1 MVGGWVGAWSVGSR
15 VHSSIAK
22 ERGLPAPRWR
32 GIAALALAHGANDM
46 YVGFLPAL
54 LPLVVDRLGLSYR
67 GAGALV
73 SILVVTSQLSQPLFG
88 FLGDRVGRRALVVSG
103 PILTALSMSW
113 LGLLGTY
120 ELLVVAL
127 IFAGAGTAIFHP
139 QGAALVGGMAR
150 RQSGAAMAVFTAGG
164 SVGYGIGPVLVVAL
178 VGWLGLGATWLTMP
192 IGLLVVGYL
201 AVAVPRGAGA
211 PQEAGSAAA
220 GPPRRR
226 WLAPLVMLYMVV
238 MLRAAAATLFT
249 TFVPL
254 LLKRRGEALILG
266 GWALLGFSLAGAAG
280 GLIGGR
286 LSETI
291 GRRAVTV
298 AGLALAAPALYLFVH
313 ASGFA
318 AAALLLVAGACLLSA
333 LPINIVMAQEL
344 VPRHASTVSGFVM
357 GFAWGMGGLAAPG
370 LGALADH
377 WGLVLGELAGLTRA
391 MDLIPLLPLAG
402 AVLAMALPETRPAGA
417 FGAGSRSA

>member
-1 MVGGWVGAWSVGSR
+1 M
-15 VHSSIAK
+15 HSSVA
-22 ERGLPAPRWR
+22 EESGLPAPRWR

-67 GAGALV
+67 GAGVLV
-73 SILVVTSQLSQPLFG
+73 SILVVVSQLSQPLFG
-88 FLGDRVGRRALVVSG
+88 FLGDRVGRRALAIAG
-103 PILTALSMSW
+103 PLLTALSMSW

-127 IFAGAGTAIFHP
+127 IVAGAGTAVFHP

-201 AVAVPRGAGA
+201 AVAVPRAA
-211 PQEAGSAAA
+211 RTPQDEASAAA
-220 GPPRRR
+220 APPRRR
-226 WLAPLVMLYMVV
+226 WLAPLIMLYMVV

-254 LLKRRGEALILG
+254 LLKRRGEALMLG

-333 LPINIVMAQEL
+333 LPVNIVMAQEL

-377 WGLVLGELAGLTRA
+377 WGLTLGELAGLTRA

-402 AVLAMALPETRPAGA
+402 ALLALALPETRPGRA
-417 FGAGSRSA
+417 SAAASDAAPSSA

>member
-1 MVGGWVGAWSVGSR
+1 MRSAVTEES
-15 VHSSIAK
+15 
-22 ERGLPAPRWR
+22 GLPAPRWR
-32 GIAALALAHGANDM
+32 GITALALAHGANDM

-67 GAGALV
+67 GAGLLV
-73 SILVVTSQLSQPLFG
+73 SILVVTSQLSQPLLG
-88 FLGDRVGRRALVVSG
+88 FVGDRVGRRALAIAG
-103 PILTALSMSW
+103 PLLTTLAMSW

-127 IFAGAGTAIFHP
+127 ILAGAGTAVFHP
-139 QGAALVGGMAR
+139 QGAALVGGMAG

-211 PQEAGSAAA
+211 PQAAGSAAA
-220 GPPRRR
+220 APLRRR

-254 LLKRRGEALILG
+254 LLNQRGEALMLG
-266 GWALLGFSLAGAAG
+266 GWTLLGFSLAGAAG

-298 AGLALAAPALYLFVH
+298 TGLALAAPALYLFVH
-313 ASGFA
+313 ASGVA
-318 AAALLLVAGACLLSA
+318 AVALLLVAGACLLSA
-333 LPINIVMAQEL
+333 LPVNIVMAQEL
-344 VPRHASTVSGFVM
+344 VPRHASTVSGVVM
-357 GFAWGMGGLAAPG
+357 GFAWEMGGLAAPG

-377 WGLVLGELAGLTRA
+377 WGLAMGELAGLTRA

-402 AVLAMALPETRPAGA
+402 AALALALPETRPARA
-417 FGAGSRSA
+417 TDAGTRSS

>member
-1 MVGGWVGAWSVGSR
+1 MRSAVTEES
-15 VHSSIAK
+15 
-22 ERGLPAPRWR
+22 GLPAPRWR
-32 GIAALALAHGANDM
+32 GITALALAHGANDM

-67 GAGALV
+67 GAGVLV
-73 SILVVTSQLSQPLFG
+73 SILVVTSQLSQPLLG
-88 FLGDRVGRRALVVSG
+88 FVGDRVGRRALAIAG
-103 PILTALSMSW
+103 PLLTTLAMSW

-127 IFAGAGTAIFHP
+127 ILAGAGTAVFHP
-139 QGAALVGGMAR
+139 QGAALVGGMAG

-192 IGLLVVGYL
+192 IGLLAIGYL

-211 PQEAGSAAA
+211 PQAAGSAAA
-220 GPPRRR
+220 AQLRRR

-254 LLKRRGEALILG
+254 LLNQRGEALMLG
-266 GWALLGFSLAGAAG
+266 GWTLLGFSLAGAAG

-298 AGLALAAPALYLFVH
+298 TGLALAAPALYLFVH
-313 ASGFA
+313 ASGVA
-318 AAALLLVAGACLLSA
+318 AAGLLLVAGACLLSA
-333 LPINIVMAQEL
+333 LPVNIVMAQEL
-344 VPRHASTVSGFVM
+344 VPRHASTVSGVVM

-377 WGLVLGELAGLTRA
+377 WGLAMGELAGLTRA

-402 AVLAMALPETRPAGA
+402 AALALALPETRPARA
-417 FGAGSRSA
+417 TDAGTRSS

>member
-1 MVGGWVGAWSVGSR
+1 
-15 VHSSIAK
+15 VHSSVAQ
-22 ERGLPAPRWR
+22 ESGLPAPRWR
-32 GIAALALAHGANDM
+32 GIRALALAHGANDM

-67 GAGALV
+67 GAGVLV

-88 FLGDRVGRRALVVSG
+88 FLGDRVGRRALAIAG
-103 PILTALSMSW
+103 PLLTTLAMSW
-113 LGLLGTY
+113 LGVLGTY

-127 IFAGAGTAIFHP
+127 VLAGVGTAVFHP

-150 RQSGAAMAVFTAGG
+150 TQSGAAMAVFTAGG
-164 SVGYGIGPVLVVAL
+164 SVGYGIGPVLVVSL

-201 AVAVPRGAGA
+201 VAAVPRGAGA
-211 PQEAGSAAA
+211 PQAAGSAAA
-220 GPPRRR
+220 APLRRR

-238 MLRAAAATLFT
+238 MLRAASATLFT

-254 LLKRRGEALILG
+254 LISQRGEALMLG

-286 LSETI
+286 LSETL
-291 GRRAVTV
+291 GRRAITV

-313 ASGFA
+313 ASGVA
-318 AAALLLVAGACLLSA
+318 AAAMLLVAGACLLSA
-333 LPINIVMAQEL
+333 LPVNIVMAQEL

-377 WGLVLGELAGLTRA
+377 WGLAMGELAGLTRA

-402 AVLAMALPETRPAGA
+402 AALALALPETRPARAADTGT
-417 FGAGSRSA
+417 RSS